1 MTYINAPL
9 AFTSSWGESQKTG
22 YHPEW
27 NQENLKTAGNV
38 KREFEG
44 VFNERRDKKDDKKK
58 PKTSSTVASS
68 TAAPVP
74 TAVTNNTAQPQAQVP
89 NGYGLLPIS
98 GVDKVHAEGN
108 TGQGVRIAI
117 IDSGVFYTNPALGGC
132 FGPGCLV
139 AGGRD
144 YVGDEFDGVNG
155 LAPDDDPLDC
165 TGHGT
170 FVTGIVGAQLPNAY
184 NVSGVAPGSSIYAY
198 RVFSCFSATT
208 NDIVAK
214 AMQDAFTDGNDII
227 NLSLGET
234 SSWSGSMLSVIGS
247 RIAARG
253 VSVMASAGNGGYAGT
268 FYTESPGSGVDVISV
283 GSVDNV
289 NFPGQNA
296 TLSFRQRPLS
306 YIGLNNLGPGTFPL
320 VSFTN
325 GAASQSDGCPVP
337 ADLAGI
343 DFSTTVLVYQQST
356 AAECDIYTQGDALAA
371 AGVQRALLITTQGG
385 EGILPPRF
393 GYQLGVISYEDGQ
406 EILQQIAQGNRP
418 TGTFAFAPNAVAN
431 TITGGLVSLGSAL
444 GPTNDMYMKP
454 QLVAPG
460 NNIVSTAPT
469 ASGFGASGGTSY
481 SCSYVAGVAALYLSA
496 NGGRASSGISAR
508 EITRALE
515 ITANPLPVSKSD
527 SRLNTLAVVGAGLV
541 QAYDVIHTP
550 IEVSKSELL
559 LNDTANFADYQTF
572 DVINTGRDR
581 LKFTLSH
588 LPAQTA
594 YSLKQ
599 VGRRWYLCQDWYE
612 ADFNRLQGSYE
623 SELAPVPLVDNAA
636 RVKFVPPVLNLKPG
650 QSKQVVVKFDLPR
663 GLDESRLPVY
673 SGYVQI
679 EAGNGQYQVQVPYL
693 GVAASMKSFPVLDS
707 STAYTGDAL
716 PNLVGGDMSVQTGE
730 RSYTLQ
736 GTDAPTLM
744 YR

>member
-1 MTYINAPL
+1 ML
-9 AFTSSWGESQKTG
+9 
-22 YHPEW
+22 
-27 NQENLKTAGNV
+27 
-38 KREFEG
+38 
-44 VFNERRDKKDDKKK
+44 ERRKNNKHST
-58 PKTSSTVASS
+58 TSTSTSRS
-68 TAAPVP
+68 TAVPAPS
-74 TAVTNNTAQPQAQVP
+74 AVTNNTAQPQAQVP
-89 NGYGLLPIS
+89 NGYGFLPIS
-98 GVDKVHAEGN
+98 GVDRVHAEGN
-108 TGQGVRIAI
+108 TGQGVKIAV
-117 IDSGVFYTNPALGGC
+117 IDSGVFYNNPALGGC
-132 FGPGCLV
+132 FGPGCLI

-155 LAPDDDPLDC
+155 LAPDNDPMDC

-170 FVTGIVGAQLPNAY
+170 FVTGIVGAQLPNRY

-198 RVFSCFSATT
+198 RVFSCYSATT

-234 SSWSGSMLSVIGS
+234 SSWTGSMLSVIGS

-268 FYTESPGSGVDVISV
+268 FYTESPGTGVDVLSV

-296 TLSFRQRPLS
+296 TLSFRRQPLQ
-306 YIGLNNLGPGTFPL
+306 YIGLDNLGPGTFPL

-325 GAASQSDGCPVP
+325 GAASQNDGCPVP
-337 ADLAGI
+337 ADFAGI

-356 AAECDIYTQGDALAA
+356 AAGCDIYTQGSALAE
-371 AGVQRALLITTQGG
+371 AGVQRALLVLSQGA
-385 EGILPPRF
+385 EGVLPPRF
-393 GYQLGVISYEDGQ
+393 GFQLGVASYADGQ

-444 GPTNDMYMKP
+444 GPTNDLYMKP

-481 SCSYVAGVAALYLSA
+481 SCAYVAGVAALYLSA
-496 NGGRASSGISAR
+496 NGGRTSSGITAR

-515 ITANPLPVSKSD
+515 ITSNPLPVSKSD
-527 SRLNTLAVVGAGLV
+527 SRLNTLALAGAGLV
-541 QAYDVIHTP
+541 QAYDAIHTP

-559 LNDTANFADYQTF
+559 LNDTAHFADYQTF
-572 DVINTGRDR
+572 DVVNTGKDR

-588 LPAQTA
+588 TPAQTA
-594 YSLKQ
+594 YSFKQ
-599 VGRRWYLCQDWYE
+599 VSRVSPSGCAHSQLTLSLASLTGLVRERTRAGTPRRQCRPSQVCPSRPQPQTRSEQDGRREIRTSQR
-612 ADFNRLQGSYE
+612 AGRATTPRL
-623 SELAPVPLVDNAA
+623 LWIRPD
-636 RVKFVPPVLNLKPG
+636 
-650 QSKQVVVKFDLPR
+650 R
-663 GLDESRLPVY
+663 G
-673 SGYVQI
+673 G
-679 EAGNGQYQVQVPYL
+679 
-693 GVAASMKSFPVLDS
+693 
-707 STAYTGDAL
+707 
-716 PNLVGGDMSVQTGE
+716 
-730 RSYTLQ
+730 
-736 GTDAPTLM
+736 
-744 YR
+744 